1 VIIVEPFIILVALLC
16 GMASRAIGFPALIG
30 YLTAGFVLHE
40 FNMDSGPLLETLA
53 ELGITLL
60 LFTIGLKLEPKKLLE
75 TKVWGTTL
83 IHMAVT
89 QLAVFLLLIGLA
101 TALPAF
107 DLTVTGAAIIAF
119 GLTFSSTVFVIQTME
134 ERGEVQSSHAILAIG
149 ILIV

>member
-1 VIIVEPFIILVALLC
+1 MIIVEPFIILVALLC

-83 IHMAVT
+83 IHMAV
-89 QLAVFLLLIGLA
+89 A
-101 TALPAF
+101 TAGSLSASNRPRHGPARIRPYGYRRC
-107 DLTVTGAAIIAF
+107 DYCLRID
-119 GLTFSSTVFVIQTME
+119 VF
-134 ERGEVQSSHAILAIG
+134 
-149 ILIV
+149 